1 MLTDL
6 EATTQYTLKII
17 TVDVYVKLI
26 VQVADAEAE
35 KNCPGLI
42 LVVLIKKQSVETL
55 KLLVNFQM
63 MA

>member
-35 KNCPGLI
+35 KNCSGFI